1 MTGLL
6 DPEYLRYRSMF
17 TTREGDP
24 KMTRMKLA
32 LTLSAV
38 LLAGASDLLASQT
51 QQTTPPPQT
60 QTPPL
65 PSGKP
70 APPKPAEPAPF
81 PPDAKFAFVNLQYV
95 VSESKYG
102 KEGSAELKKF
112 SETKQA
118 QLTGLEKE
126 IEGLKSKLNSQRSLM
141 TAEAQNNLN
150 NQIQQLS
157 RKFQFEGETAQQEIQ
172 RLNADLL
179 TRFQDKV
186 LPIIETI
193 RKERGLHVIFAQQ
206 DEAGGLAVIAFDP
219 GLDLSAEV
227 VKRLDAVK

>member
-1 MTGLL
+1 
-6 DPEYLRYRSMF
+6 
-17 TTREGDP
+17 
-24 KMTRMKLA
+24 MTRMKLA
-32 LTLSAV
+32 VTLSAV
-38 LLAGASDLLASQT
+38 LLAGASVQLASQT
-51 QQTTPPPQT
+51 QTTPPPQT
-60 QTPPL
+60 QTPPPL

-70 APPKPAEPAPF
+70 EAQKPAAPAPF

-102 KEGSAELKKF
+102 KQGSEELKKF
-112 SETKQA
+112 SETKQT

-126 IEGLKSKLNSQRSLM
+126 IESLKQKLNSQRSLM
-141 TAEAQNNLN
+141 SAEAQNNLA
-150 NQIQQLS
+150 NQIQVLS
-157 RKFQFEGETAQQEIQ
+157 RKFQFEGESAQQEIQ
-172 RLNADLL
+172 RLNQDLL

-186 LPIIETI
+186 LPIIEVI

-227 VKRLDAVK
+227 VKRLDAIK